1 MTPSLMIEELEKYM
15 FLEKNMIT
23 TSSLE
28 KNIKKVEPTAP
39 ASSSSSLKKLLLRQ
53 KSVAAI
59 IKEELIPE
67 VIIKKKILKEEIVP
81 RHKDKLFWCFYI
93 LYKGEHEYQ
102 QHMADNFITEK
113 NFKIETAEKLK
124 TMKDK
129 FKQAKLRI
137 SEIEDELMNK
147 PQITLKGLQALCL
160 FYGVSL
166 IYEFNQK
173 YSEYLYN
180 VEDEDAIE
188 IITLKTKERGNT
200 SISEYA
206 LKLFESDLNDG
217 FNDKEKRKNYIKN
230 IREKYWHIENADKPL
245 KVPSAYTIKE
255 LQEIGEKLHLSLKTE
270 LGKNKTKAVLYEEIL
285 SKLY

>member
-1 MTPSLMIEELEKYM
+1 MIAELEKYM
-15 FLEKNMIT
+15 FTEKNMIT
-23 TSSLE
+23 SIENKILKRIESAPSSIPA
-28 KNIKKVEPTAP
+28 KN
-39 ASSSSSLKKLLLRQ
+39 SSSSSLQKLLLRQ

-59 IKEELIPE
+59 IKEDVEPI
-67 VIIKKKILKEEIVP
+67 ITIKKKILKEEIVP

-93 LYKGEHEYQ
+93 IYKGEHEYQ

-129 FKQAKLRI
+129 FKQAKIRI

-147 PQITLKGLQALCL
+147 PQITLKGLQALCI
-160 FYGVSL
+160 FYGVSI

-188 IITLKTKERGNT
+188 IITLKSKEKGNST
-200 SISEYA
+200 ISEYA
-206 LKLFESDLNDG
+206 LKMFESSELNDG
-217 FNDKEKRKNYIKN
+217 LEDKEKRKNYIKN
-230 IREKYWHIENADKPL
+230 IRDTYWHIENADKPL

-255 LQEIGEKLHLSLKTE
+255 LQAIGEKLNLSLKTD
-270 LGKNKTKAVLYEEIL
+270 LGKNKTKAVLYEDIL
-285 SKLY
+285 TKM

>member
-28 KNIKKVEPTAP
+28 KNIKKVEPTTSVSDKP
-39 ASSSSSLKKLLLRQ
+39 SSLKKLLLRQ

-59 IKEELIPE
+59 IMPE
-67 VIIKKKILKEEIVP
+67 VIIKKLKEEIIP

-200 SISEYA
+200 STSEYA
-206 LKLFESDLNDG
+206 LKLFESSEDDG
-217 FNDKEKRKNYIKN
+217 LDDKEKRKNYIKN

-255 LQEIGEKLHLSLKTE
+255 LQEIGEKLHLSLKTD
-270 LGKNKTKAVLYEEIL
+270 LGKNKTKALLYEEIL